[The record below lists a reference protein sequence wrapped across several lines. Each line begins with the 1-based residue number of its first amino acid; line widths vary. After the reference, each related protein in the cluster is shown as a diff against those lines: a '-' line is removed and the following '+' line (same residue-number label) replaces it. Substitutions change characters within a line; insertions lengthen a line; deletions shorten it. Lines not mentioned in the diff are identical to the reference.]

1 MPRRNR
7 SNRRAQAPAGLLGA
21 VRRSRGTS
29 SLLADAAWT
38 GFMLRM
44 ETFRASE
51 SLLYAK
57 AQLDGRP
64 TTGWRRRLGWLRR
77 GAVALLLAL
86 LELLWSGLVAV
97 LLPLLIGVV
106 YLVVFVIVAV
116 PLYMA
121 LGYFLYRMLVV
132 W

>member
-1 MPRRNR
+1 MRLGHGP
-7 SNRRAQAPAGLLGA
+7 APGGPSI
-21 VRRSRGTS
+21 R
-29 SLLADAAWT
+29 LLAKLSSSGKLAGARIAFW
-38 GFMLRM
+38 MRM
-44 ETFRASE
+44 ETFRPRE
-51 SLLYAK
+51 SLLDAK

-86 LELLWSGLVAV
+86 LELLWSGLVAA

-116 PLYMA
+116 PLCMA

>member
-1 MPRRNR
+1 
-7 SNRRAQAPAGLLGA
+7 
-21 VRRSRGTS
+21 
-29 SLLADAAWT
+29 
-38 GFMLRM
+38 
-44 ETFRASE
+44 
-51 SLLYAK
+51 
-57 AQLDGRP
+57 
-64 TTGWRRRLGWLRR
+64 
-77 GAVALLLAL
+77 LLLAL
-86 LELLWSGLVAV
+86 LELLWSGLVAA

>member
-1 MPRRNR
+1 
-7 SNRRAQAPAGLLGA
+7 LLGA

-44 ETFRASE
+44 ETFRARE
-51 SLLYAK
+51 SLLDAK

-86 LELLWSGLVAV
+86 LELLWSGLVAA

>member
-7 SNRRAQAPAGLLGA
+7 SNRPPHEPIGVLAR
-21 VRRSRGTS
+21 VRRSQDT
-29 SLLADAAWT
+29 SLLLVDAAWN

-44 ETFRASE
+44 ETFRVRE
-51 SLLYAK
+51 RLLDEK
-57 AQLDGRP
+57 AQADGRP
-64 TTGWRRRLGWLRR
+64 VTGWKPRFGRLRR

-86 LELLWSGLVAV
+86 LELLWSGLFAA
-97 LLPLLIGVV
+97 LLPLLIGIV
-106 YLVVFVIVAV
+106 YIVTFIIVAI

-121 LGYFLYRMLVV
+121 VGYFLYRMLVV